1 MSILPAWATDPGA
14 LLITEAG
21 YDALPEDVQRQIE
34 VVDGHVIFCRSG
46 SFQHNNVARRLA
58 NALEQARP
66 AEPCTGVV
74 TDFEMHYVKGR
85 PGSPGFSFRRPDVVL
100 HRCVEEDRKLT
111 TADALL
117 VVEVVSPGS
126 EYTDTVDKR
135 AEYAHEGIPIYL
147 VVHLD
152 AERRV
157 KIVQEYRLDCASR
170 TYRLAETHQDALRLT
185 GPFPM
190 EVAFKELD
198 GS

>member
-21 YDALPEDVQRQIE
+21 YDVLPEDVRRQIE

-58 NALEQARP
+58 NRLESARP

-100 HRCVEEDRKLT
+100 HRCLDEDRKLT
-111 TADALL
+111 TADVLL
-117 VVEVVSPGS
+117 VAEVVSPGS

-135 AEYAHEGIPIYL
+135 AEYANEGIPIYL

-152 AERRV
+152 VERRV
-157 KIVQEYRLDCASR
+157 KIVQEYRLDWASR
-170 TYRLAETHQDALRLT
+170 TYRLAETHQDKLWLT
-185 GPFPM
+185 DPFPVEM
-190 EVAFKELD
+190 SFAALD
-198 GS
+198 NG

>member
-1 MSILPAWATDPGA
+1 MSTLPAWATDPRA
-14 LLITEAG
+14 LLISEANYYG
-21 YDALPEDVQRQIE
+21 LPEEVRQQIE

-58 NALEQARP
+58 NALERARP

-100 HRCVEEDRKLT
+100 HRCVDEDRKLT

-135 AEYAHEGIPIYL
+135 AEYAHEGIPLYL

-152 AERRV
+152 ADRRV
-157 KIVQEYRLDCASR
+157 KIIQEFRLDWASR
-170 TYRLAETHQDALRLT
+170 TYRLAETHQDLLRLT
-185 GPFPM
+185 EPFPV
-190 EVAFKELD
+190 EVTFTELD
-198 GS
+198 EG